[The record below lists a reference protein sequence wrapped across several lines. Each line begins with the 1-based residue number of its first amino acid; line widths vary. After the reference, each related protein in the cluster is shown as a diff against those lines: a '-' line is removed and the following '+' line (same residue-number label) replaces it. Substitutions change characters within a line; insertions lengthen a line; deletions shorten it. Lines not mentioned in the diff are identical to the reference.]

1 LDIKQLRRQALVSV
15 CAGIWKDRSLARRK
29 TFRSNRND
37 PLDGIN
43 YGPLADW
50 VGFHL
55 RMAQT
60 ASFQA
65 FARQAQDIDLRPGRF
80 AILTLIGNNPGI
92 GQTALSRANARD
104 KSTLTPALDDL
115 VRRGLVSRTRTR
127 RDRRAYRLA
136 LTTAGEKL
144 LRKLTECARHH
155 EDNLDRVIGTVERAR
170 FLRTLRR
177 IAAELE

>member
-1 LDIKQLRRQALVSV
+1 MSGRRILQGRPLADRKSVAAKESPPDARGALE
-15 CAGIWKDRSLARRK
+15 
-29 TFRSNRND
+29 
-37 PLDGIN
+37 GIN
-43 YGPLADW
+43 YGPLAGW

-115 VRRGLVSRTRTR
+115 VRRGLVSRNRTR
-127 RDRRAYRLA
+127 RDRRAYRLT
-136 LTTAGEKL
+136 LTPAGEEL
-144 LRKLTECARHH
+144 LRKLTECAKRH
-155 EDNLDRVIGTVERAR
+155 EDNLDRVIGAGERAR
-170 FLRTLRR
+170 FLRILRR
-177 IAAELE
+177 IATELG

>member
-1 LDIKQLRRQALVSV
+1 
-15 CAGIWKDRSLARRK
+15 LARRK
-29 TFRSNRND
+29 TVQAKGSPRD
-37 PLDGIN
+37 APGGLEGIN
-43 YGPLADW
+43 YGPLAGW

-92 GQTALSRANARD
+92 SQTALSRANARD

-115 VRRGLVSRTRTR
+115 VRRGLVSRNRTR
-127 RDRRAYRLA
+127 RDRRIYRLT
-136 LTTAGEKL
+136 LTAAGQEL
-144 LRKLTECARHH
+144 LRKLTECARRH
-155 EDNLDRVIGTVERAR
+155 EDNLDRVIGAGERRR
-170 FLRTLRR
+170 FLRVLRK
-177 IAAELE
+177 IAAELG

>member
-1 LDIKQLRRQALVSV
+1 M
-15 CAGIWKDRSLARRK
+15 GTTLAHRK
-29 TFRSNRND
+29 TAQSSENGPTATNRAGESID
-37 PLDGIN
+37 
-43 YGPLADW
+43 YGPLAGW

-65 FARQAQDIDLRPGRF
+65 FARQARDIDLRPGRF

-115 VRRGLVSRTRTR
+115 VRRGLVSRNRTR
-127 RDRRAYRLA
+127 RDRRAYRLT
-136 LTTAGEKL
+136 LTAAGEEL
-144 LRKLTECARHH
+144 LRKLTECAKRH
-155 EDNLDRVIGTVERAR
+155 EDDLDRVIGAGERAR
-170 FLRTLRR
+170 FLRILRR
-177 IAAELE
+177 IAAELG

>member
-1 LDIKQLRRQALVSV
+1 MRQKL
-15 CAGIWKDRSLARRK
+15 GPLPENGGREPEARGER
-29 TFRSNRND
+29 
-37 PLDGIN
+37 IN

-80 AILTLIGNNPGI
+80 AVLTLIGNNPGI
-92 GQTALSRANARD
+92 SQTALSRANARD

-115 VRRGLVSRTRTR
+115 VRRGLVSRRRTR
-127 RDRRAYRLA
+127 QDRRAYRLS
-136 LTTAGEKL
+136 LTPAGEEL
-144 LRKLTECARHH
+144 LRKLTECAKRHEH
-155 EDNLDRVIGTVERAR
+155 NLDRVIGARDRAR
-170 FLRTLRR
+170 FLRVLRK
-177 IAAELE
+177 IMTELD